1 MRTAIEV
8 KDLNLRQ
15 WDYIQTNVPVD
26 GREFLPGLPTA
37 CVMFEVSPDLTVLHV
52 EMDLAEFIGLMLT
65 LEAIKNEA
73 AVANLAEGLL
83 GETAGQGQDGDYPAG
98 TKHVG
103 PFELG

>member
-8 KDLNLRQ
+8 KGLNLRQ
-15 WDYIQTNVPVD
+15 WDYVQTNVPVD

-37 CVMFEVSPDLTVLHV
+37 CVVFEVSPDLAELHV

-65 LEAIKNEA
+65 LENIRNEP
-73 AVANLAEGLL
+73 AVAELAEAMLS
-83 GETAGQGQDGDYPAG
+83 ETPGGGQDGDYPAG
-98 TKHVG
+98 VRHVG

>member
-15 WDYIQTNVPVD
+15 WDYVQTNVPVG

-37 CVMFEVSPDLTVLHV
+37 CVVFEVSPDLSALHV
-52 EMDLAEFIGLMLT
+52 EMDLAEFVGLMVT

-73 AVANLAEGLL
+73 AVADLAEGLL
-83 GETAGQGQDGDYPAG
+83 GETAGSGRDGD
-98 TKHVG
+98 
-103 PFELG
+103 

>member
-37 CVMFEVSPDLTVLHV
+37 CVMFEVSPDLAVLHV

-65 LEAIKNEA
+65 LENIRNEPNTV
-73 AVANLAEGLL
+73 AVAAEAYL
-83 GETAGQGQDGDYPAG
+83 GETAGSGKDGD
-98 TKHVG
+98 
-103 PFELG
+103 